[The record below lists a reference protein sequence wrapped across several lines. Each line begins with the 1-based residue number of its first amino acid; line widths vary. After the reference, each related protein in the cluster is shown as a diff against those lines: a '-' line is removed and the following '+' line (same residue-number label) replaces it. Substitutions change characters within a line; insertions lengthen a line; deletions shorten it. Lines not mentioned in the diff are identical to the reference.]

1 MLYDLTIIGAGPAG
15 ITASIYAAR
24 KKVSLLVIAS
34 EIGGQVINNLK
45 VENYTGYQEISG
57 PELVKRFKDHL
68 DEFKFDFVEEEAGKV
83 LKEDYFNIKTKNN
96 GYKSKAVIIATG
108 AKPKMLGISG
118 EEEFRNR
125 GVTYC
130 ATCDAPLFAGRDV
143 AVIGGGNSALWA
155 ALQLTG
161 YANRIYII
169 NERSKLEA
177 DAKLIDRVTGSP
189 LIEIFNDSRI
199 TAIEGEGFV
208 HSIRFSHNG
217 EDKKKSVQGV
227 FINIGNTPA
236 IDTVK
241 GLVKV
246 NLKGEI
252 EVDIKNK
259 TNIPG
264 LFAAGDC
271 TSYPYKQ
278 IIVAAGQGAAAA
290 LSAYEYLGSI

>member
-15 ITASIYAAR
+15 ITAAIYAAR

-34 EIGGQVINNLK
+34 EIGGQVVNNLK

-68 DEFKFDFVEEEAGKV
+68 DEFKFDFAEEEAEKV
-83 LKEDYFNIKTKNN
+83 SKEDYFNIKVKNN
-96 GYKSKAVIIATG
+96 SYKSKAVIIATG
-108 AKPKMLGISG
+108 AKPKALGISG

-143 AVIGGGNSALWA
+143 AIIGGGNSALWA

-161 YANRIYII
+161 YANKIYII

-177 DAKLIDRVTGSP
+177 DAKLIDRIIKSP
-189 LIEIFNDSRI
+189 LIEIFNGSRV

-208 HSIRFSHNG
+208 TGIRFSHKG
-217 EDKKKSVQGV
+217 EDKKKNVQGV

-236 IDTVK
+236 IKPVE

-271 TSYPYKQ
+271 TNYPYKQ